1 MKNEKSHVHISVRH
15 PAAPLTRVAEGAAG
29 RARRGGVAM
38 SLESDVPVGT
48 RVEHKTGE
56 TLLVVCMA

>member
-1 MKNEKSHVHISVRH
+1 MRKSRPSVNARH
-15 PAAPLTRVAEGAAG
+15 PAAPLTRVAEGVG
-29 RARRGGVAM
+29 VRARRGGVAM

-56 TLLVVCMA
+56 T